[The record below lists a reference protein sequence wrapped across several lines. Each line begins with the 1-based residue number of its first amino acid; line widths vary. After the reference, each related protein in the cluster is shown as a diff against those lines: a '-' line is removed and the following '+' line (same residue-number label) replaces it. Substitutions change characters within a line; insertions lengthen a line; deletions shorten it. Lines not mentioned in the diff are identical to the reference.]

1 MPAIAVSILLLLT
14 AGFLAFSADQRIT
27 EVLTQFSPFSLG
39 LVLLFLTAGALLASL
54 RLKLIAA
61 DMGYSLSFRDAIAAL
76 SAGQVAGSIF
86 FQLAGQLIGRAALL
100 SRRDMAPDATVFL
113 TAYERILAL
122 FVALAL
128 AGSGALYLFG
138 RLTLDLTQGGGALLK
153 LAMGLAL
160 AILVGAAVS
169 WWPIAKPFVM
179 RASTLP
185 TLISAARNLVISLAI
200 QLLTIAAYV
209 VAALMFAP
217 GGPLLDIVA
226 ASAIVM
232 LAASLPISF
241 GGWGVREISA
251 MVALGFVG
259 LASTAAFMVGL
270 LIGVTSLVIV
280 LALALVTARAWNFEL
295 PKKKPASER
304 SIDYGAALDWIIPIT
319 AATAVFFQLH
329 LPVREG
335 FVNVNLADPVA
346 ILAGSLTLVRARMLW
361 DQDITAAFVLFAVV
375 ICAAWLHGIMAFGF
389 TDWATTKMLGW
400 FVLLSYAATGAF
412 LASRPDGFRVL
423 LLTFVG
429 AALGVCALELAL
441 VTIAAFGFSLP
452 PNFLEWPISG
462 FSQNRNAF
470 SFTLLLALAAIFV
483 TEVRHASFR
492 SGLIL
497 AVLLIAG
504 SRAGY
509 GTIFALLVAAIAI
522 GAVKV
527 KQLGTTALW
536 TIACLAPVL
545 LSPLV
550 FYLLGLPP
558 LTMFDS
564 LGMPFSLPDSNAERM
579 KTIWG
584 GVQLFLE
591 HPLFGAGLGYY
602 FRETLAAGHDLVI
615 HSTAIWLLAEMGL
628 VGFAAAAI
636 MAAVMARAAWKPIL
650 PAPRLLFFL
659 LVVFA
664 LMSTVHEMFYQRAWW
679 LLAGAALA
687 AIRLSALQTRSACR
701 SV

>member
-1 MPAIAVSILLLLT
+1 LVPAIAVSILLLLT
-14 AGFLAFSADQRIT
+14 AGFLAFSADQKIT
-27 EVLTQFSPFSLG
+27 EVFTQFSPFSLG
-39 LVLLFLTAGALLASL
+39 LVLLLLTAGALLASL

-61 DMGYSLSFRDAIAAL
+61 DMGYSLSVRDAIAAL

-138 RLTLDLTQGGGALLK
+138 RLTFDLTQGGGALLK
-153 LAMGLAL
+153 LALGLAL
-160 AILVGAAVS
+160 AISVGAALS

-217 GGPLLDIVA
+217 DGPLLDIVA

-270 LIGVTSLVIV
+270 LIGVTSLAIV
-280 LALALVTARAWNFEL
+280 LALALMTARAWNLEL
-295 PKKKPASER
+295 TRKKPAPER
-304 SIDYGAALDWIIPIT
+304 RIDYGAALDWIIPIA

-329 LPVREG
+329 VPVREG
-335 FVNVNLADPVA
+335 VVNVNLADPVA
-346 ILAGSLTLVRARMLW
+346 ILAGALTLVRARMLW
-361 DQDITAAFVLFAVV
+361 GHAITAAFVLFAVV

-400 FVLLSYAATGAF
+400 FVLLGYAATGAF
-412 LASRPDGFRVL
+412 LASRPDGLHTL

-429 AALGVCALELAL
+429 AALGICALELAL
-441 VTIAAFGFSLP
+441 VTTAGMGFVLP
-452 PNFLEWPISG
+452 PDFLEWPISG

-470 SFTLLLALAAIFV
+470 SFALLLALAAILV
-483 TEVRHASFR
+483 TEPRYGNFM

-497 AVLLIAG
+497 AALLVAG

-509 GTIFALLVAAIAI
+509 GTVFALFVAAIAI
-522 GAVKV
+522 GAVKM
-527 KQLGTTALW
+527 KQLKATALW
-536 TIACLAPVL
+536 TIVCIAPVV
-545 LSPLV
+545 LSLFV
-550 FYLLGLPP
+550 FDTLHTPIS
-558 LTMFDS
+558 TEESD
-564 LGMPFSLPDSNAERM
+564 AERM
-579 KTIWG
+579 KTIWD
-584 GVQLFLE
+584 GVQIFLQ

-602 FRETLAAGHDLVI
+602 FRETLAAGHALVI
-615 HSTAIWLLAEMGL
+615 HSTAIWLLAETGL
-628 VGFAAAAI
+628 VGFTAAAI
-636 MAAVMARAAWKPIL
+636 MAAVMTRAAWRPVL

-679 LLAGAALA
+679 LLTGAALA
-687 AIRLSALQTRSACR
+687 AIRRSALQDTAATRDCAGR
-701 SV
+701 RA

>member
-1 MPAIAVSILLLLT
+1 LVPAIAVSILLLLT

-27 EVLTQFSPFSLG
+27 EVLTRFSPFSIG
-39 LVLLFLTAGALLASL
+39 LVFLFLTIGALLASL

-160 AILVGAAVS
+160 AISVGAAVS

-179 RASTLP
+179 RANTLP
-185 TLISAARNLVISLAI
+185 TLISAARNLVISLVI

-217 GGPLLDIVA
+217 DSPFLDIVA

-270 LIGVTSLVIV
+270 LIGVTSLAIV
-280 LALALVTARAWNFEL
+280 LALALATARAWNFEL
-295 PKKKPASER
+295 TKKRPAPER
-304 SIDYGAALDWIIPIT
+304 RIDYGAALDWIIPIA

-329 LPVREG
+329 VPVREG

-361 DQDITAAFVLFAVV
+361 DHAITAAFVLFAVV
-375 ICAAWLHGIMAFGF
+375 ICAAWLHGIVVFGF

-400 FVLLSYAATGAF
+400 FVLLGYAATGAF
-412 LASRPDGFRVL
+412 LASRPDGFRTL

-429 AALGVCALELAL
+429 AALGICALELVL
-441 VTIAAFGFSLP
+441 VTAAGVGFSLP
-452 PNFLEWPISG
+452 QDFLEWPISG

-470 SFTLLLALAAIFV
+470 SFALLLALAAIFV
-483 TEVRHASFR
+483 TEPRHANFM

-497 AVLLIAG
+497 AVLVIAG

-509 GTIFALLVAAIAI
+509 GTIFVLFAAAIAI
-522 GAVKV
+522 GAVGM
-527 KQLGTTALW
+527 KQLRMTALW
-536 TIACLAPVL
+536 TMVCLAPL
-545 LSPLV
+545 ALSFLV
-550 FYLLGLPP
+550 FDADVLRTP
-558 LTMFDS
+558 LST
-564 LGMPFSLPDSNAERM
+564 PESNAERM
-579 KTIWG
+579 KTILD
-584 GVQLFLE
+584 GVQIFLN

-602 FRETLAAGHDLVI
+602 FRETLSAGHALVI
-615 HSTAIWLLAEMGL
+615 HSTAIWLLAEIGL
-628 VGFAAAAI
+628 VGLVAASI
-636 MAAVMARAAWKPIL
+636 MAAVMARAAWRPIL
-650 PAPRLLFFL
+650 PAAKLLFLL

-664 LMSTVHEMFYQRAWW
+664 VMSTVHEMFYQRAWW

-687 AIRLSALQTRSACR
+687 AIRRSALLDATGTPHCASERA
-701 SV
+701 